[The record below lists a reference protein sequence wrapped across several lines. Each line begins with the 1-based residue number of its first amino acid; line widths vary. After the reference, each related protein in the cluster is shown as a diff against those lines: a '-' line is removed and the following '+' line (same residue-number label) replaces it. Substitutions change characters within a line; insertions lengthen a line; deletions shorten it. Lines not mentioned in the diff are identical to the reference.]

1 MVVLNPLIK
10 FMSSSK
16 NSPPP
21 IVYIAG
27 VLALGAIAYSVFS
40 DRAAKLPAS
49 IDNNNS
55 DRPNSQPQVAFDS
68 PRAVPA
74 GTILKIGGST
84 SLAQVN
90 QSLKISFE
98 RKFPGVRAIPQ
109 ASSSS
114 QGLTDLA
121 AGSIDLT
128 GISRALTAAE
138 KGQGLVSVP
147 IVSQDKIAIVIGSN
161 NNLRTGLTSDQVAK
175 IFTGEVNNWSQVG
188 GKDLPIRPI
197 LRPAN
202 SGTHQSFQQVGLQG
216 KNFGSGGK
224 FKVLDRDATT
234 PLLQALGTDG
244 IGYATFAQVANQS
257 TVRSIAIDGI
267 APEADNYPYKR
278 TLAYVYK
285 GQPNDAVKAFLG
297 FATSSEGQQSIARS
311 ARNR

>member
-27 VLALGAIAYSVFS
+27 VLALGAIAYSVFGN
-40 DRAAKLPAS
+40 RAAKLPVS
-49 IDNNNS
+49 SDDSS
-55 DRPNSQPQVAFDS
+55 DRPTSQPKVVFDS
-68 PRAVPA
+68 PKAVPA
-74 GTILKIGGST
+74 GTILKIGGAT

-90 QSLKISFE
+90 QALKIDFE
-98 RKFPGVRAIPQ
+98 NKFPGVRAVPQ

-128 GISRALTAAE
+128 GISRELTAAE
-138 KGQGLVSVP
+138 KSQGLVSVP
-147 IVSQDKIAIVIGSN
+147 IVSQDKIAIVIGN
-161 NNLRTGLTSDQVAK
+161 NNDLRTGLTSDQVTK
-175 IFTGEVNNWSQVG
+175 IFTGEVNNWSKVG

-202 SGTHQSFQQVGLQG
+202 SGTHQSFQEVGLQG

-234 PLLQALGTDG
+234 PLLQALGNDG

-267 APEADNYPYKR
+267 APEADNYPYQR
-278 TLAYVYK
+278 TLSYVYK

-297 FATSSEGQQSIARS
+297 FVTSSDGQQSIAQQ
-311 ARNR
+311 AQNQ